1 MQKFYRCPVCGKIIA
16 IVEERN
22 VPTICCGKPMEE
34 LTANTVEASFEKH
47 IPEFEVKD
55 GIVKVVV
62 GSVEHPMLEN
72 HYIGW
77 ISLQTN
83 KGNQRKVLKPGD
95 APKAEF
101 ALLDGE
107 EVEAV
112 YAWCNLHGLWKK

>member
-47 IPEFEVKD
+47 IPTFEVKD

-62 GSVEHPMLEN
+62 GSVEHPMLDN

-83 KGNQRKVLKPGD
+83 KGNQRKRSGRKN
-95 APKAEF
+95 E
-101 ALLDGE
+101 
-107 EVEAV
+107 
-112 YAWCNLHGLWKK
+112 